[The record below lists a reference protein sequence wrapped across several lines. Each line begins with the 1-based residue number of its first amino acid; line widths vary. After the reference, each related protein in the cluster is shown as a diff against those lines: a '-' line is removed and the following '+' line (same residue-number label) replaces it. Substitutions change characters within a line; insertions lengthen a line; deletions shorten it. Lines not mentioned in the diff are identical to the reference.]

1 MLTANDIRR
10 IRETARMDRVQFAN
24 AIGVPVF
31 TVDNW
36 ERGSAHPSQW
46 EETKL
51 NDLIPR
57 RSADLARLAELQNKH
72 LLEQLKSPVKSVV
85 FPGGGG
91 AAIDVGTPPSVATS
105 SHTGPSYTRAVEDD
119 FINSG
124 LAHFQKAE
132 YDQAIADFSRAIE
145 VNPDAA
151 NYYKR
156 GLAFQIKADYDR
168 AIADFS
174 RAIEIDPNFEPAYF
188 DRDLANLN
196 KADYDQAIADF
207 SRAITLKPDSAAAHY
222 DRGIAYR
229 SKADA
234 DFSRAIEIDPTYKN
248 ILDETHRI

>member
-72 LLEQLKSPVKSVV
+72 LLEQLKSPVISVA

-91 AAIDVGTPPSVATS
+91 AAIDVGTRPSVATS
-105 SHTGPSYTRAVEDD
+105 SYTGPGYTRAVEDD
-119 FINSG
+119 FIDSG

-145 VNPDAA
+145 VNPGAA
-151 NYYKR
+151 NYYSR
-156 GLAFQIKADYDR
+156 GLAHFQKAEYDH

-174 RAIEIDPNFEPAYF
+174 RAIEIDPTLEPAFGY
-188 DRDLANLN
+188 RGLANLQ
-196 KADYDQAIADF
+196 KADYDQAIADL
-207 SRAITLKPDSAAAHY
+207 SLAIALKPGAANY
-222 DRGIAYR
+222 YSGRGLAYR
-229 SKADA
+229 FKADT
-234 DFSRAIEIDPTYKN
+234 DFSRVIEIDPSYKN
-248 ILDETHRI
+248 ILYGSR